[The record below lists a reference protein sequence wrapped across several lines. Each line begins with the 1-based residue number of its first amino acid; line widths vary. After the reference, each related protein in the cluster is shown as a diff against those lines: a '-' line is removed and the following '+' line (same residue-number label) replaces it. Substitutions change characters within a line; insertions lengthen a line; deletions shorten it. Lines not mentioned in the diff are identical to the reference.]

1 MPNPLKRYRI
11 SDDRKLDLAA
21 FDPADQA
28 LDVRDT
34 AVAEAALKGLQKEIG
49 ESQNRLYAEGRRS
62 LLLVLQ
68 GMDTSGKDGAT
79 IATFEETHPQG
90 LMARA
95 FKAPSAEEAAHD
107 FLWRVHAHVPA
118 RGMIGVFNRSHYEA
132 VIAERVLGLAS
143 PRECR
148 RRYAQIVDFERMLVE
163 HDVLIVKCFLHISLA
178 EQKVRLQSRLDDPKK
193 HWKFNPNDLVER
205 KRWGANMDAYTDA
218 IRATSTKFVP
228 WWIVPADSKPHR
240 NLMVATLVRDALAK
254 MDPQYPPLD
263 PAYRTLV
270 VE

>member
-11 SDDRKLDLAA
+11 TDDGKLDLAA
-21 FDPADQA
+21 FDPAA
-28 LDVRDT
+28 
-34 AVAEAALKGLQKEIG
+34 AVIDAGHDDKAKAALNDLQREIG
-49 ESQNRLYAEGRRS
+49 DFQNRLYAEGRRS

-79 IATFEETHPQG
+79 IATFEKTHPQG
-90 LMARA
+90 LSVKA
-95 FKAPSAEEAAHD
+95 FKAPAGDEAVHD

-118 RGMIGVFNRSHYEA
+118 HGMIGVFNRSHYEA

-143 PRECR
+143 PRECK

-163 HDVLIVKCFLHISLA
+163 HDMLIVKCFLHISPD
-178 EQKVRLQSRLDDPKK
+178 EQKRRLQSRIDDPTK

-205 KRWGANMDAYTDA
+205 KRWSANMAAYTDA
-218 IRATSTKFVP
+218 IRATSTRLAP
-228 WWIVPADSKPHR
+228 WWIVPADSKLQR
-240 NLMVATLVRDALAK
+240 NLMVATVVRDALAR
-254 MDPQYPPLD
+254 MDPQYPPLAAAD
-263 PAYRTLV
+263 RGTI